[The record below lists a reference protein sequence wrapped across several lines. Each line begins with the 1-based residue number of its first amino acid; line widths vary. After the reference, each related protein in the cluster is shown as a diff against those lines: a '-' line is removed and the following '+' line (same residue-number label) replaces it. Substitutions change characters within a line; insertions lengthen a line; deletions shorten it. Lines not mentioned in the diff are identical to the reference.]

1 VVTLFAGF
9 STGDYPSEKDR
20 LNEREATAATA
31 PGTSEKIGFDHHGG
45 SSVQSSSIGTLWYQA
60 LRVDPLTFTTW
71 PIDQTEEGRDRI
83 LANIL
88 AAMQAGTN
96 YQLDATTW
104 LNGKQMVSVQKLN

>member
-1 VVTLFAGF
+1 MRGKRPPPQPQAPPRKSVLITMAGVR
-9 STGDYPSEKDR
+9 SSY
-20 LNEREATAATA
+20 
-31 PGTSEKIGFDHHGG
+31 HG